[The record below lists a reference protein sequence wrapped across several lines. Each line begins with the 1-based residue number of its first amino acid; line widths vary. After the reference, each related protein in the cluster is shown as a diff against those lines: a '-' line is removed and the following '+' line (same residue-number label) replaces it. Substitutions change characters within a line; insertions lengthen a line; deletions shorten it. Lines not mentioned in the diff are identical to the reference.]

1 VQLTVSPEMAA
12 LLERATALSVG
23 QGNFYVGVEHVFTAL
38 LENPEK
44 LPRAVVDRYLNSL
57 HAAAREVNR
66 RGWRGAVPSV
76 SGEIFYSPRCIAVTN
91 AATRLAQ
98 RLGRD
103 AAGAGHWL
111 LAVLSDPLSGPSR
124 AMDGLQLGRR
134 ECGGLL
140 RAELSQLPEFVPEA
154 RPPSDHRE
162 LPGPEQAAAKPKSGL
177 ASLTRDL
184 TAAAAQGEIAPAI
197 GRAQEMFEILQIMA
211 RKTKNNVMIVGEA
224 GVGKTQLVEGVAVK
238 IAGGETQGLLPP
250 YRILELNMAA
260 LLAGTQYRG
269 AFEEKMLALIEE
281 LRHARDTILFIDEA
295 HLIMGAGATEGD
307 SMDVANL
314 LKPVLARGEIRCIG
328 ATTLQEYRKCVEKDP
343 AIERRFQMLRVEQ
356 LSEEASI
363 EVLQHLKPK
372 FERHHGVHISNRA
385 IQAAVTLTVRHMP
398 NRQLPDK
405 AIDVLDQACAR
416 YRLRAIAAS
425 QSQLHAEQLLG
436 QRPDGKIT
444 PHDIRK
450 VISQITRIPLEELT
464 REERLRLTELERW
477 LKERLIGQDEAVTRA
492 VAAVKKSR
500 AGLADPNRPDAVMLF
515 LGPTGVGKTRLAK
528 LMADALFGSADHL
541 ITFDMSE
548 YVEEHSVS
556 RLLGAPPGYAGCE
569 EEGRLT
575 GAVRTTPFSILL
587 LDEIEKAHPRIF
599 DIFLPVFE
607 EGRLKDTRGREVSF
621 RNTIIIMTSN
631 VGASVL
637 CRGGNDSARLTL
649 LEELRRHF
657 RPEFI
662 NRIDEIVPFHPL
674 LSEDI
679 RSVLRLEI
687 NELRKRL
694 KERNIGVRMYQRAY
708 EHLAELGNC
717 AESGARE
724 LRRVVDEYITSPIS
738 AMLLEDRFQ
747 AGDMIDVL
755 MDDEGAL
762 AFRMGAP
769 SRGAQEKN
777 A

>member
-1 VQLTVSPEMAA
+1 MQLTVSSEIAA

-23 QGNFYVGVEHVFTAL
+23 LGNFYVGVEHAFTAL
-38 LENPEK
+38 LETPEK
-44 LPRAVVDRYLNSL
+44 LPRAVVERYLNSL
-57 HAAAREVNR
+57 YAAAREVNR
-66 RGWRGAVPSV
+66 HGWRGAAPSV
-76 SGEIFYSPRCIAVTN
+76 SGEIFYTPRCINVTN
-91 AATRLAQ
+91 EATRLAE
-98 RLGRD
+98 RLGRG
-103 AAGAGHWL
+103 AAGLGHWL
-111 LAVLSDPLSGPSR
+111 LAVLVDPLSAPSR
-124 AMDGLQLGRR
+124 AMDGLRLGRR
-134 ECGGLL
+134 ECVELL
-140 RAELSQLPEFVPEA
+140 RAELSQLPEIAPATRATSANEA
-154 RPPSDHRE
+154 PAPASPS
-162 LPGPEQAAAKPKSGL
+162 QAKPKSGL

-184 TAAAAQGEIAPAI
+184 TATAAQGRLEPAI
-197 GRAQEMFEILQIMA
+197 GRDQEIFEILQIMA

-238 IAGGETQGLLPP
+238 IARGETQGLLPRL
-250 YRILELNMAA
+250 RILELNMAA
-260 LLAGTQYRG
+260 LMAGTQYRG

-281 LRHARDTILFIDEA
+281 LRQARDTVLFIDEA
-295 HLIMGAGATEGD
+295 HLIMGAGATDGD

-328 ATTLQEYRKCVEKDP
+328 ATTLQEYRKFVEKDP

-363 EVLQHLKPK
+363 EVLQHLKTK
-372 FERHHGVHISNRA
+372 FEQHHGVHISSRA
-385 IQAAVTLTVRHMP
+385 IQAAVALTVRYMP

-425 QSQLHAEQLLG
+425 QSQLHAETLLG

-464 REERLRLTELERW
+464 MEERLRLTDLERW
-477 LKERLIGQDEAVTRA
+477 LKERLIGQDEAVARA

-548 YVEEHSVS
+548 YIEEHSVS
-556 RLLGAPPGYAGCE
+556 RLLGAPPGYVGSE

-575 GAVRTTPFSILL
+575 GAVRTTPFCILL
-587 LDEIEKAHPRIF
+587 FDEIEKAHPRIF
-599 DIFLPVFE
+599 DIFLPIFE
-607 EGRLKDTRGREVSF
+607 EGRLKDARGRDVSF
-621 RNTIIIMTSN
+621 RNAIIIMTSN
-631 VGASVL
+631 VGAEAL
-637 CRGGNDSARLTL
+637 YRGDDGGARPAL
-649 LEELRRHF
+649 LDELRRHF

-662 NRIDEIVPFHPL
+662 NRVDEIVSFYPL
-674 LSEDI
+674 LAEDI

-687 NELRKRL
+687 NEVRKRL
-694 KERNIGVRMYQRAY
+694 KEKNIGIRMYQRAY

-717 AESGARE
+717 AEFGARE
-724 LRRVVDEYITSPIS
+724 LRRVVDEHVTKPIS
-738 AMLLEDRFQ
+738 AMLLEEKFQ
-747 AGDMIDVL
+747 AGDMIDVM
-755 MDDEGAL
+755 MDDEGKL

-769 SRGAQEKN
+769 SSSVREKGA
-777 A
+777 